1 MGQVQRYFEDHF
13 EVDGATLKIKS
24 GALSTSGVVVDTRA
38 ILTTSPG
45 LTGGGDLSADRTIA
59 LAWSSAAPAALGVAA
74 SGSSGYPARS
84 DHVHALP
91 SLGTLGAASD
101 SLVVH
106 LAGTETVTGDK
117 TFAGTVRASKI
128 GVGMDPSALP
138 GDAVACANAS
148 YGVVFRNVAN
158 SAFLRAVGWSSDTVV
173 LGDNSASGVQV
184 RVGSGSEIS
193 LVVNSVTYAYL
204 ASSGLVLKNNFALR
218 GLNTSDEEKN
228 LAVVD
233 ADDFAVLGSD
243 TLDLRLQ
250 AASQIALGVDG
261 SSAYTPPIRGAL
273 GSGTDLG
280 GTDLE
285 ISPGLGTGSGN
296 AGRIKLHCAVV
307 GTTGTTQHTLEQGL
321 RVEDPGNDE
330 VAILVRLKRG
340 STPAFERVKVGAADS
355 AGTGFRA
362 LCVPN

>member
-13 EVDGATLKIKS
+13 ELDGATLKIKS
-24 GALSTSGVVVDTRA
+24 TALASSGLVVDTRA
-38 ILTTSPG
+38 ILTTGPG
-45 LTGGGDLSADRTIA
+45 LTGGGDLTADRTIA
-59 LAWSSAAPAALGVAA
+59 LAWSGTAPAALGVAS

-84 DHVHALP
+84 DHVHTLP

-117 TFAGTVRASKI
+117 TFSGTVQVSKI
-128 GVGMDPSALP
+128 GVGMDPAALP
-138 GDAVACANAS
+138 GDAIACANAS

-184 RVGSGSEIS
+184 RVGSGSEIA
-193 LVVNSVTYAYL
+193 LIVNSTTYAYL
-204 ASSGLVLKNNFALR
+204 GASGLVLKNDFALR

-228 LAVVD
+228 LAAID
-233 ADDFAVLGSD
+233 ADDFAAFGAESVD
-243 TLDLRLQ
+243 MRLL

-261 SSAYTPPIRGAL
+261 PSAYTPPIRGAL
-273 GSGTDLG
+273 GSGTDVG

-285 ISPGLGTGSGN
+285 ISPGLGTGTGN
-296 AGRIKLHCAVV
+296 AGKIKLHCAVT
-307 GTTGTTQHTLEQGL
+307 GTTGTTQHTLQQAL

-340 STPAFERVKVGAADS
+340 STPALERVLVGAADS